1 MKAMRSREEKTL
13 YPYVLEH
20 KPGFFLS
27 WVLYRLFK
35 KVSLDENMKQ
45 KLKEMYRHGTVVYA
59 AKYRGQLDYL
69 LYHYSFRLARLPYP
83 RIAFDLNMFMVL
95 PLTYL
100 AKVFISHLSFLL
112 RTGRLPSPYRT
123 GFYERAV
130 EQGTTSLLFLVDPK
144 GFSKQFVRA
153 EKDQV
158 EFLLETQKNMD
169 RPIFLVPQLILYKKT
184 PEKNYSNLGQILF
197 GFKDN
202 PGTIRKIVLFF
213 RHSRRAFIDFGQP
226 LNLKDYLA
234 SQSPAR
240 SLQEMASGIR
250 QELIE
255 SIDMQK
261 RVILGPIMKSKQE
274 IKESVLRDKAIKQE
288 IEETAQGN
296 ERKHKQLRKS
306 AGKYFDEIAA
316 DYNMAYIQAFL
327 MALNWFWK
335 KIFEGV
341 DVDMQGLARIR
352 EWARKGP
359 LIYVPSH
366 KSHIDYLILNHV
378 LLNNHLHVP
387 RIAAGAN
394 LLFWP
399 MGHIFRQCGA
409 FFIRRSLKG
418 ARLYAEVLA
427 RYIKALLEE
436 GHPIQFFIEGGRSR
450 NGKLMLPKTGF
461 LSMLL
466 QAYQEGFCKDL
477 IFVPASITYDRILE
491 EKSYLKE
498 LSGDHKEQESLRQ
511 VIRAR
516 RFLKMRYGKIYI
528 RFNNPFSLTEYLSRK
543 NQAVNGL
550 HRELAI
556 HLVKSINAVSPVTP
570 LSVVAMGI
578 LANHRRGFHLSELAE
593 TVEILLN
600 FIRKYGIPLA
610 ATLSDPEKAV
620 KETLSLLTDWK
631 VIDSLKDIEGED
643 EIFYYVEEDKK
654 MELEYQKN
662 SIIHFFIPHSLLAI
676 SLLSGKEEV
685 KKLDSIVAD
694 YAFLKY
700 LFKSE
705 FVFDE
710 QEDLPENVTS
720 FIEYFQEAGFL
731 SRSEEDGGYK
741 ITKLGFDKLPI
752 WAGLAK
758 TFLESYWIAVKAIS
772 QQKSKAV
779 KDDNLVKHMM
789 YLGKRF
795 HRLGIIDHIGA
806 LSELTFK
813 NAISHIH
820 EHIFNPHENTEET
833 SSRSLERLSQ
843 LGQRLYELSHY
854 GA

>member
-1 MKAMRSREEKTL
+1 MRSREEKTL

-45 KLKEMYRHGTVVYA
+45 KLKEMHRHGTVVYA

-112 RTGRLPSPYRT
+112 KNGRLPSPYRT
-123 GFYERAV
+123 GFYKGAV

-226 LNLKDYLA
+226 LDLKDYLA

-240 SLQEMASGIR
+240 PLQEVASGIR
-250 QELIE
+250 QRLIE

-274 IKESVLRDKAIKQE
+274 IKELVLRDKAIQQE
-288 IEETAQGN
+288 IEETAKGN
-296 ERKHKQLRKS
+296 NRKHKQLRKN

-316 DYNMAYIQAFL
+316 DYNMTYIQAFL

-341 DVDMQGLARIR
+341 DVDMQGLAKIR

-418 ARLYAEVLA
+418 AQLYTEVLV
-427 RYIKALLEE
+427 RYIKALLAE

-498 LSGDHKEQESLRQ
+498 LGGDHKEKESLRQ
-511 VIRAR
+511 VLRAR

-543 NQAVNGL
+543 NQAQDGV

-593 TVEILLN
+593 TVEVLLN
-600 FIRKYGIPLA
+600 FTRKYGIPLA
-610 ATLSDPEKAV
+610 VTLSDPEKAV
-620 KETLSLLTDWK
+620 KETLSLLADWK

-662 SIIHFFIPHSLLAI
+662 SIIHFFIPHSLVAI

-685 KKLDSIVAD
+685 KETDSIVAD
-694 YAFLKY
+694 YAFLKN

-710 QEDLPENVTS
+710 KEDLPEVVNA
-720 FIEYFQEAGFL
+720 FIEYFLDAGFL
-731 SRSEEDGGYK
+731 SRFEEDGGYK

-752 WAGLAK
+752 WAGLVK

-772 QQKSKAV
+772 QQTSKAV

-795 HRLGIIDHIGA
+795 HKLGIIDHIGA

-813 NAISHIH
+813 NAMNLVH
-820 EHIFNPHENTEET
+820 EDIFGPHEITEEN
-833 SSRSLERLSQ
+833 RFRALERLSQ

-854 GA
+854 GV

>member
-1 MKAMRSREEKTL
+1 MNSLEEKTL

-27 WVLYRLFK
+27 WFLYRLFK

-69 LYHYSFRLARLPYP
+69 LYHYSFRWARLPYP
-83 RIAFDLNMFMVL
+83 KIAFDLNMLTVL

-123 GFYERAV
+123 GFYGRAIER
-130 EQGTTSLLFLVDPK
+130 GTTSLLFLVDPK

-184 PEKNYSNLGQILF
+184 PEKNYSNLGSILF

-213 RHSRRAFIDFGQP
+213 RHNRRAFIDFGQP
-226 LNLKDYLA
+226 LDLKDYLA

-240 SLQEMASGIR
+240 PLREMASGIR
-250 QELIE
+250 QKLIE

-274 IKESVLRDKAIKQE
+274 IKELVLRDGRINQE

-296 ERKHKQLRKS
+296 KRKHKQLRKS

-316 DYNMAYIQAFL
+316 DYNMTYIEAFL

-341 DVDMQGLARIR
+341 DVDMQGLAKIR

-366 KSHIDYLILNHV
+366 KSHIDYLILNYV

-399 MGHIFRQCGA
+399 MGYIFRQCGA
-409 FFIRRSLKG
+409 FFIRRSFKG
-418 ARLYAEVLA
+418 AQLYTEVLG

-466 QAYQEGFCKDL
+466 KAYQEGFCKDL
-477 IFVPASITYDRILE
+477 IFVPASITYDRIIE
-491 EKSYLKE
+491 EKTYLKE
-498 LSGDHKEQESLRQ
+498 LGGDNKEQENLRQ
-511 VIRAR
+511 VIKAR

-528 RFNNPFSLTEYLSRK
+528 RFNNPFSLTEYLSRQ
-543 NQAVNGL
+543 NQAQNGV
-550 HRELAI
+550 HRKLAL
-556 HLVKSINAVSPVTP
+556 HLVKSINAVSPITP

-593 TVEILLN
+593 TVAILLN
-600 FIRKYGIPLA
+600 FIRKYDIPLA
-610 ATLSDPEKAV
+610 ATLSDPAKAV
-620 KETLSLLTDWK
+620 KETLSLLNDWK
-631 VIDSLKDIEGED
+631 VIDSLKDVEGED

-662 SIIHFFIPHSLLAI
+662 SIIHFFIPHSLVAI
-676 SLLSGKEEV
+676 SLLSGREEV

-694 YAFLKY
+694 YAFLKN

-710 QEDLPENVTS
+710 KEDLPEKVTS
-720 FIEYFQEAGFL
+720 FIEYFQDAGFF
-731 SRSEEDGGYK
+731 SRFEEDGGYK

-772 QQKSKAV
+772 QQKNKAV

-795 HRLGIIDHIGA
+795 HKLGIIDHIGA

-813 NAISHIH
+813 NAMNLINKD
-820 EHIFNPHENTEET
+820 IFDPHKITEENR
-833 SSRSLERLSQ
+833 SRALERLSQ